1 MAAGYGA
8 AWCLA
13 DAKEKDLT
21 TKTITGFEFAQLLS
35 YIEARD
41 KFDGE
46 RTMEVMKEFIK
57 TLLDVLD
64 CPYEIVFFSIVTS
77 LVIA

>member
-35 YIEARD
+35 
-41 KFDGE
+41 
-46 RTMEVMKEFIK
+46 
-57 TLLDVLD
+57 
-64 CPYEIVFFSIVTS
+64 
-77 LVIA
+77 